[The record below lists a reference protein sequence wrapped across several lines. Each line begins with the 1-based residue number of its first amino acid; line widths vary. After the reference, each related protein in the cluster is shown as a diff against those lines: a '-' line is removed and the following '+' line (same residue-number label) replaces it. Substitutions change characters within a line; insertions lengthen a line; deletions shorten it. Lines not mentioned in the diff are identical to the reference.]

1 MEYCRIGRLL
11 LCGKGG
17 GEARVLPRIR
27 EAIL

>member
-1 MEYCRIGRLL
+1 MEYCRIRRLL
-11 LCGKGG
+11 VCGKGA